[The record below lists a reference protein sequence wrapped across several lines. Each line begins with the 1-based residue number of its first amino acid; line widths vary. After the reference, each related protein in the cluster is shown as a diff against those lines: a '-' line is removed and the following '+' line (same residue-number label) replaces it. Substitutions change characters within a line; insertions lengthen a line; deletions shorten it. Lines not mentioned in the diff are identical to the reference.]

1 MCGRAATW
9 KDGED
14 NVRREDVARKAGCSP
29 STVSRVLLGKGYVS
43 ESARQ
48 RVLAAAAELGYTPN
62 NLARSLTMNRSNVI
76 AVLIEDLMN
85 PYYFHI
91 VEAMLSKA
99 KEKGLVLSLFAVSR
113 EDFDNTLDTLIS
125 NRVIGVVNLAM
136 FEVKKESIKRLEKA
150 GILTVNFSEKDEN
163 VVTIDYSIGV
173 ESALACFQRNGHRT
187 VGFLSGLDRAI
198 AVKDVRYNAFF
209 QNLGKYGLKTE
220 DRFVLCGDYPR
231 ENADRV
237 GYNLVK
243 RMIKNGLPDGLLC
256 MTDMMALG
264 AIKALESE
272 GIRVPADISVIGCD
286 NLEFTEFL
294 HPALTTISVDKKTQG
309 GAYID
314 YFLSGGYGQWQVSTY
329 FVERESVAN
338 RNQKG

>member
-1 MCGRAATW
+1 M
-9 KDGED
+9 
-14 NVRREDVARKAGCSP
+14 RREDVARKAGCSP

-209 QNLGKYGLKTE
+209 SE
-220 DRFVLCGDYPR
+220 PR
-231 ENADRV
+231 EIRLKDGGPIRAVRR
-237 GYNLVK
+237 LPARK
-243 RMIKNGLPDGLLC
+243 RGPRG
-256 MTDMMALG
+256 
-264 AIKALESE
+264 
-272 GIRVPADISVIGCD
+272 V
-286 NLEFTEFL
+286 
-294 HPALTTISVDKKTQG
+294 
-309 GAYID
+309 
-314 YFLSGGYGQWQVSTY
+314 
-329 FVERESVAN
+329 
-338 RNQKG
+338 

>member
-1 MCGRAATW
+1 M
-9 KDGED
+9 
-14 NVRREDVARKAGCSP
+14 
-29 STVSRVLLGKGYVS
+29 
-43 ESARQ
+43 
-48 RVLAAAAELGYTPN
+48 
-62 NLARSLTMNRSNVI
+62 
-76 AVLIEDLMN
+76 
-85 PYYFHI
+85 
-91 VEAMLSKA
+91 
-99 KEKGLVLSLFAVSR
+99 
-113 EDFDNTLDTLIS
+113 
-125 NRVIGVVNLAM
+125 
-136 FEVKKESIKRLEKA
+136 
-150 GILTVNFSEKDEN
+150 
-163 VVTIDYSIGV
+163 
-173 ESALACFQRNGHRT
+173 
-187 VGFLSGLDRAI
+187 
-198 AVKDVRYNAFF
+198 KDVRYNAFF

-314 YFLSGGYGQWQVSTY
+314 YFLSGGYGQWQVSTS